1 MDINYSIDIEDA
13 VRNALSPYFQI
24 YCRPLPENFTTPSL
38 LVTQVGGSDTNKINT
53 FEVTL
58 DSRAKV
64 DGDALELLRK
74 AVGTLK
80 KIAEEQSTPIRYVS
94 VNSSGS
100 WGADPTRP
108 DLAMRSARLQITA
121 HISSTEVLPMVRGKK
136 NK

>member
-1 MDINYSIDIEDA
+1 MDINLSIDIEDA
-13 VRNALSPYFQI
+13 VRSALSPYFQI

-38 LVTQVGGSDTNKINT
+38 LVSQVGGSDTKKIDT

-64 DGDALELLRK
+64 EGEALELLRK
-74 AVGTLK
+74 AIGTLK
-80 KIAEEQSTPIRYVS
+80 KVAEDQSTPIRYVS

-100 WGADPTRP
+100 WGADPSRP
-108 DLAMRSARLQITA
+108 DLAMCSARLQIIA
-121 HISSTEVLPMVRGKK
+121 HLDKATVVPIVRGKK